1 MEGEQVASEI
11 QEKVGGRSGE
21 WAQGVAGGEEE
32 GEGWQREADRGT
44 AASLRGRRGGVVRWD
59 LVGTGEEGEIS
70 KSPDAL
76 AIAHLSGCATM
87 RLSNG
92 APLGV
97 RHCLFMSGSKQ

>member
-1 MEGEQVASEI
+1 M
-11 QEKVGGRSGE
+11 
-21 WAQGVAGGEEE
+21 GVAGGEE
-32 GEGWQREADRGT
+32 GAGVNGRRRRRG
-44 AASLRGRRGGVVRWD
+44 GRRGGQVVRW
-59 LVGTGEEGEIS
+59 EEGEIS